1 MYLLNVLFY
10 KQHNLNLRC
19 KNSMWF
25 YDVVY
30 FFLVWKALLELCF
43 HSSDVHIRFFFVVL
57 KKNESLVMLSNQN
70 TTFIVCML
78 VNDWEGLGFNGL
90 VFFSHWMM
98 LVQVFLILMCII
110 FEHGSVAF
118 TVGAVPSCSRS
129 WTLLEDLE
137 ALLGCVTDRRV
148 CVELKES
155 IEACHVIAKPSQL
168 ISVTC
173 TYPLPPHPPSL
184 SRVISR
190 FGSELHL
197 FNCKMP

>member
-30 FFLVWKALLELCF
+30 FFSCLKGFTWIVFSFEWCSYK
-43 HSSDVHIRFFFVVL
+43 FFFCCCSE
-57 KKNESLVMLSNQN
+57 KNESLVMLLNQN

-78 VNDWEGLGFNGL
+78 VNDWKGLGFNGL
-90 VFFSHWMM
+90 FFSHWMM

-118 TVGAVPSCSRS
+118 TVGTVSSCSRS

-137 ALLGCVTDRRV
+137 ALLGWVTDRRV
-148 CVELKES
+148 CWVKGVDWS
-155 IEACHVIAKPSQL
+155 MPCYCQT
-168 ISVTC
+168 VT
-173 TYPLPPHPPSL
+173 
-184 SRVISR
+184 VNI
-190 FGSELHL
+190 GNLHL
-197 FNCKMP
+197 PASFPPFSFSCDIPFWVRIASL

>member
-43 HSSDVHIRFFFVVL
+43 HSSDVHIRFFFCCSE
-57 KKNESLVMLSNQN
+57 KNESLVMLSNQN

-78 VNDWEGLGFNGL
+78 VNDWKGLLGFNGL
-90 VFFSHWMM
+90 FVFSHWMM

-110 FEHGSVAF
+110 FKHGSVAF
-118 TVGAVPSCSRS
+118 TVGAVSSCSRS

-137 ALLGCVTDRRV
+137 ALLWCVTDRRV

-173 TYPLPPHPPSL
+173 TYPLLLLPPLFSFSCDIPFWVRIASL
-184 SRVISR
+184 
-190 FGSELHL
+190 
-197 FNCKMP
+197 